1 MEATQMEKTKLWRVW
16 FCNFKRK
23 AFFKLFYLKNLVL
36 LCFFLIRLKT
46 PTYLKSPIARKRNSI
61 GMIQLP

>member
-1 MEATQMEKTKLWRVW
+1 
-16 FCNFKRK
+16 
-23 AFFKLFYLKNLVL
+23 LKNLVL